1 MNVAHLLDRA
11 MQQYPERTAI
21 YFPGIAGMVP
31 PRAISYKEL
40 SDWTGRFAGGLKAVG
55 LQPGDRFAVYLPNL
69 PQFVIAIWGGFKAGC
84 VPTPMNPTLKKR
96 EIMHQITDSGAKLI
110 IAPVFM
116 VEEVEKAAEEL
127 PELKI
132 FVVGPG
138 ASHANFDELVKHSPH
153 FVERDDD
160 DLALMPYTSG
170 TTGKPKGVLLTHKNL
185 SSNIQ
190 SVMKLM
196 EAKGT
201 GERLLVPIPMF
212 HITGMTV
219 LMLTPLSLGVTIYP
233 MLRWDAEQ
241 AMQLIQEHKITSM
254 VCVPTLYIDLL
265 NHPKAHQYDL
275 SSLKLCSSGGAKM
288 PVPVIEAMEQK
299 LGVTVYEG
307 YGLTET
313 SPVTHTNL
321 AAPKRKVGSIGWP
334 LEGAECKIADE
345 NNRQVPV
352 GQVGELCVRG
362 PMVMRGYHNNP
373 EATRQAIDSE
383 GFFHTGDLAYVD
395 EEGYYYIVDRV
406 KDMINVGGVKV
417 FPKEVEHVLYEHP
430 AVAECAVVG
439 IPDERKGETVK
450 AYIVL
455 KPGYAP
461 SDTLAE
467 EIQQHCLREL
477 AAYKHPREIE
487 FVKELPKTA
496 SGKIQKYVLRGS
508 GSR

>member
-11 MQQYPERTAI
+11 TQQYPERTAI

-31 PRAISYKEL
+31 PRAVSYREL
-40 SDWTGRFAGGLKAVG
+40 SDWTSRFAGGLQAVG

-116 VEEVEKAAEEL
+116 LEEVEKAAAEIAG
-127 PELKI
+127 LKV

-138 ASHANFDELVKHSPH
+138 STHHNFDELVKHPPQ
-153 FVERDDD
+153 FVERTDDD
-160 DLALMPYTSG
+160 IALQPYTSG

-185 SSNIQ
+185 SSNVQ
-190 SVMKLM
+190 SVMKLF
-196 EAKGT
+196 AKT
-201 GERLLVPIPMF
+201 GSAERLLVPIPMF

-219 LMLTPLSLGVTIYP
+219 LMLSPLSWGATIYP

-265 NHPKAHQYDL
+265 NHPKANQYDL

-334 LEGAECKIADE
+334 LEGAECKIVDE
-345 NNRQVPV
+345 NNRRLSV

-362 PMVMRGYHNNP
+362 PMVMKGYHNAP
-373 EATRQAIDSE
+373 EATRQVIDDE
-383 GFFHTGDLAYVD
+383 GFFHTGDLGYVD

-417 FPKEVEHVLYEHP
+417 FPKEVEQVLYEHA

-439 IPDERKGETVK
+439 VSDERKGETVK

-455 KPGYAP
+455 KAGYVP

-496 SGKIQKYVLRGS
+496 SGKIQKYMLRGQQ
-508 GSR
+508 RA

>member
-1 MNVAHLLDRA
+1 
-11 MQQYPERTAI
+11 
-21 YFPGIAGMVP
+21 
-31 PRAISYKEL
+31 
-40 SDWTGRFAGGLKAVG
+40 
-55 LQPGDRFAVYLPNL
+55 
-69 PQFVIAIWGGFKAGC
+69 
-84 VPTPMNPTLKKR
+84 
-96 EIMHQITDSGAKLI
+96 
-110 IAPVFM
+110 
-116 VEEVEKAAEEL
+116 
-127 PELKI
+127 
-132 FVVGPG
+132 
-138 ASHANFDELVKHSPH
+138 
-153 FVERDDD
+153 
-160 DLALMPYTSG
+160 MPYTSG

-190 SVMKLM
+190 AVMKLM
-196 EAKGT
+196 REKGA
-201 GERLLVPIPMF
+201 GERLLVPVPMF

-219 LMLTPLSLGVTIYP
+219 LMLTPLSMGVTIYP
-233 MLRWDAEQ
+233 MLRWDAEY
-241 AMQLIQEHKITSM
+241 ALQLIQEHKITSM

-265 NHPKAHQYDL
+265 NHPKVTQYDL

-288 PVPVIEAMEQK
+288 PVPVMEALQKK
-299 LGVTVYEG
+299 LGITVYEG

-321 AAPKRKVGSIGWP
+321 AAPKPKMGSIGWP
-334 LEGAECKIADE
+334 IEGAECKIVDE
-345 NNRQVPV
+345 ANRRLPV
-352 GQVGELCVRG
+352 GQIGELCVRG
-362 PMVMRGYHNNP
+362 PMVMKGYHNNP
-373 EATRQAIDSE
+373 EATRQAIDDE

-455 KPGYAP
+455 RAGYEP
-461 SDTLAE
+461 SEALAE
-467 EIQQHCLREL
+467 EIRQHCLREL

-496 SGKIQKYVLRGS
+496 SGKIQKYVLRG
-508 GSR
+508 R

>member
-40 SDWTGRFAGGLKAVG
+40 SDWTSRFAGGLEAVG

-116 VEEVEKAAEEL
+116 VEEVEKAAAEL

-138 ASHANFDELVKHSPH
+138 ASHANFDELVKHSPR

-265 NHPKAHQYDL
+265 NHPKVHQYDL

-334 LEGAECKIADE
+334 LEGAECKIVDE

-450 AYIVL
+450 AYIAL
-455 KPGYAP
+455 KAGYAP

-496 SGKIQKYVLRGS
+496 SGKIQKYMLRGS

>member
-11 MQQYPERTAI
+11 AQQYPDRTAI
-21 YFPGIAGMVP
+21 YFPGIPNAVP
-31 PRAISYKEL
+31 PRAISYREL
-40 SDWTGRFAGGLKAVG
+40 SDWTSRFAGGLRALG
-55 LQPGDRFAVYLPNL
+55 LAPGDRFAVYLPNL

-96 EIMHQITDSGAKLI
+96 EIVHQVTDSGAKLI

-116 VEEVEKAAEEL
+116 LDEVAKAAEEL
-127 PELKI
+127 PDLKV

-138 ASHANFDELVKHSPH
+138 SAYPNFDELVKHPPT

-190 SVMKLM
+190 AVMRLM
-196 EAKGT
+196 QAKGS

-219 LMLTPLSLGVTIYP
+219 LMLSPLSMGVTIYP

-265 NHPKAHQYDL
+265 HHPKVTQYDL

-288 PVPVIEAMEQK
+288 PVPVIEAMHKK
-299 LGVTVYEG
+299 LGVAVYEG

-321 AAPKRKVGSIGWP
+321 AAPKPKIGSIGWP
-334 LEGAECKIADE
+334 IEGAECKIVDE
-345 NNRQVPV
+345 NNRRVPV

-362 PMVMRGYHNNP
+362 PMVMKGYHNNP
-373 EATRQAIDSE
+373 EATRQALDDE

-455 KPGYAP
+455 KPGYVP

-487 FVKELPKTA
+487 FVQQLPKTA
-496 SGKIQKYVLRGS
+496 SGKIQKYVLRG
-508 GSR
+508 REQ

>member
-11 MQQYPERTAI
+11 TQQYPERTAI

-31 PRAISYKEL
+31 PRTISYQEL
-40 SDWTGRFAGGLKAVG
+40 SDWTSRFAGGLRAVG

-96 EIMHQITDSGAKLI
+96 EIIHQITDSGAKLI

-116 VEEVEKAAEEL
+116 LEEVEKAAAEL
-127 PELKI
+127 AGLKV

-138 ASHANFDELVKHSPH
+138 STHRNFDELVKHPPQ
-153 FVERDDD
+153 FVERTDDD
-160 DLALMPYTSG
+160 IALQPYTSG

-185 SSNIQ
+185 SSNVQ
-190 SVMKLM
+190 SVMKLF
-196 EAKGT
+196 AKT
-201 GERLLVPIPMF
+201 GSAERLLVPIPMF

-219 LMLTPLSLGVTIYP
+219 LMLSPLSWGATIYP

-265 NHPKAHQYDL
+265 NHPKADQYDL

-334 LEGAECKIADE
+334 LEGAECKIVDE
-345 NNRQVPV
+345 NNRRLSV

-362 PMVMRGYHNNP
+362 PMVMKGYHNNP
-373 EATRQAIDSE
+373 EATRQVIDDE
-383 GFFHTGDLAYVD
+383 GFFHTGDLGYVD

-455 KPGYAP
+455 KAGYVP
-461 SDTLAE
+461 SDALAE

-496 SGKIQKYVLRGS
+496 SGKIQKYVLRGQQ
-508 GSR
+508 RA

>member
-11 MQQYPERTAI
+11 TQQYPERTAI
-21 YFPGIAGMVP
+21 YFPGIAGMAP

-40 SDWTGRFAGGLKAVG
+40 SDWTSRFAGGLQAVG
-55 LQPGDRFAVYLPNL
+55 LQPGDRFAVYLPNV

-96 EIMHQITDSGAKLI
+96 EIIHQITDSGAKLI

-116 VEEVEKAAEEL
+116 VEEVKKAATEL
-127 PELKI
+127 PDLKI
-132 FVVGPG
+132 FVVGPD
-138 ASHANFDELVKHSPH
+138 STHHNFDELVKHSPH

-170 TTGKPKGVLLTHKNL
+170 TTGNPKGVLLSHKNL
-185 SSNIQ
+185 GSNIQ

-265 NHPKAHQYDL
+265 NHPKANQYDL

-334 LEGAECKIADE
+334 LEGAECKIVDE
-345 NNRQVPV
+345 HKRRLPV

-362 PMVMRGYHNNP
+362 PMVMKGYHKNP
-373 EATRQAIDSE
+373 EATRQAIDDE

-417 FPKEVEHVLYEHP
+417 FPKEVEHILYEHP

-439 IPDERKGETVK
+439 VPDERKGETVK

-455 KPGYAP
+455 KPGSVP

-477 AAYKHPREIE
+477 AAYKHPREVE

-496 SGKIQKYVLRGS
+496 SGKIQKYMLQGS